1 MTKSIILAEKP
12 SVGRDIAR
20 VLNINKKNNGYLES
34 DKYIITWALGH
45 LVTLADPEDYKKDYS
60 NWKLEDLPIIP
71 HKMKLIPINNTRK
84 QFNTVKSLLNRKDVN
99 EIIIATDAGREG
111 ELVARWIIEMSRV
124 NKPIKR
130 LWISS
135 VTDKAIRDGFNRLK
149 RGDDYLNLFYSAK
162 SRAEADWIVG
172 INATRALTVKYNTP
186 LSCGR
191 VQTPTL
197 NMVKMREDEIAKFV
211 PKKYYGI
218 KIKVDNLE
226 FDYIDSKGNKN
237 FFNKEYVDKIK
248 KEIKSSF
255 IDIKAIESKVKK
267 TYPSSLY
274 NLTTLQRDANTKFG
288 YSAKETLNIMQ
299 NLYERHKVLTYPRT
313 DSSFLT
319 SDLVPTFEE
328 RLKGINTGKYREYTK
343 SLIKKNYSTK
353 MPIINNAKVGDHHAI
368 IPTEEPLRIEELSD
382 KEVKIYDLVAIRF
395 LENLMDPF
403 IYEEVEITGYINN
416 YLMKT
421 KIQKTINLGY
431 KAIDSKNSNA
441 NSMNNS
447 IKISIGDQLKI
458 SNIKITENQTTSP
471 DYFSEGS
478 LLMAMEN
485 PSKFMDSN
493 NSRYKKILSSSGG
506 IGTVATRADIIEKL
520 YNTDLIEKNNQK
532 IRTTSKGRQLL
543 QLVPEIIKSPELT
556 AKWEEKLIN
565 IQNGTLK
572 DQVFLNEIKDF
583 SKKVIKEIEKSEYEF
598 RHDNMTRQ
606 KCPEC
611 DSYLLKVNR
620 KDREMLVCS
629 NRECKYR
636 KTISQVTNSRCP
648 VCHKRLILVGEG
660 DKRTF
665 TCQCG
670 HRESYSAFNKRKE
683 KEKSAMN
690 KGEVKKYLQK
700 QEKNKDEVVNTSLAD
715 ALKNLKF

>member
-1 MTKSIILAEKP
+1 MTKRIILAEKP
-12 SVGRDIAR
+12 SVARDIAR

-34 DKYIITWALGH
+34 DKYVITWALGH
-45 LVTLADPEDYKKDYS
+45 LVTLADPEDYRKDYS

-71 HKMKLIPINNTRK
+71 HKMKLIPIKNTRK
-84 QFNTVKSLLNRKDVN
+84 QFNTVKTLLNRKDVN

-111 ELVARWIIEMSRV
+111 ELVARWIIEMSKV
-124 NKPIKR
+124 DKPIKR

-149 RGDDYLNLFYSAK
+149 KGEDYLNLFYSAK

-172 INATRALTVKYNTP
+172 INATRALTVKHNTP

-218 KIKVDNLE
+218 KIKAGNLE
-226 FDYIDSKGNKN
+226 FDYIDAKGSKN
-237 FFNKEYVDKIK
+237 FFNKEYVDKIIK
-248 KEIKSSF
+248 EIQSSALEIKS
-255 IDIKAIESKVKK
+255 IQSKVKK

-299 NLYERHKVLTYPRT
+299 NLYERHKVLSYPRT

-319 SDLVPTFEE
+319 SDIVPTFEE
-328 RLKGINTGKYREYTK
+328 RLKGMNTGKYREYIK
-343 SLIKKNYSTK
+343 ALIKKNYSTK

-368 IPTEEPLRIEELSD
+368 IPTEETLRIEELSD
-382 KEVKIYDLVAIRF
+382 KEVKIYDLVANRF

-403 IYEEVEITGYINN
+403 IYEEVEITGNINN
-416 YLMKT
+416 HLMKT
-421 KIQKTINLGY
+421 KVQKTINLGY
-431 KAIDSKNSNA
+431 KVIDAKNSND
-441 NSMNNS
+441 SS
-447 IKISIGDQLKI
+447 IDNTIKTSIGDQLKI
-458 SNIKITENQTTSP
+458 NNIKIIENQTKSP
-471 DYFSEGS
+471 EYFSEGS

-485 PSKFMDSN
+485 PNKFMDSDN
-493 NSRYKKILSSSGG
+493 AKYKKILSTSGG

-572 DQVFLNEIKDF
+572 DQVFLKEIKDF
-583 SKKVIKEIEKSEYEF
+583 SKKVINEIENSEYEF

-648 VCHKRLILVGEG
+648 VCHKKLILVGEG

-670 HRESYSAFNKRKE
+670 HRESYFAFNKRKE

>member
-1 MTKSIILAEKP
+1 MTKRIILAEKP
-12 SVGRDIAR
+12 SVARDIAR

-45 LVTLADPEDYKKDYS
+45 LVTLADPEDYRKDYS

-71 HKMKLIPINNTRK
+71 HKMKLIPIKNTRK
-84 QFNTVKSLLNRKDVN
+84 QFNTVKTLLNRKDVN

-111 ELVARWIIEMSRV
+111 ELVARWIIEMSKV
-124 NKPIKR
+124 DKPIKR

-149 RGDDYLNLFYSAK
+149 KGEDYLNLFYSSK

-172 INATRALTVKYNTP
+172 INATRALTVKHNTP

-218 KIKVDNLE
+218 KIKAGNLE
-226 FDYIDSKGNKN
+226 FDYIDAKGSKN
-237 FFNKEYVDKIK
+237 FFNKEYVDKIIK
-248 KEIKSSF
+248 EIQSSALEIKS
-255 IDIKAIESKVKK
+255 IESKVKK

-299 NLYERHKVLTYPRT
+299 NLYERHKVLSYPRT

-319 SDLVPTFEE
+319 SDIVPTFEE
-328 RLKGINTGKYREYTK
+328 RLKGMNTGKYREYIK

-368 IPTEEPLRIEELSD
+368 IPTEETLRIEELSD
-382 KEVKIYDLVAIRF
+382 KEVKIYDLVANRF

-403 IYEEVEITGYINN
+403 IYEEVEITGNINN
-416 YLMKT
+416 HLMKT
-421 KIQKTINLGY
+421 KVQKTINLGY
-431 KAIDSKNSNA
+431 KVIDAKNSNY
-441 NSMNNS
+441 SS
-447 IKISIGDQLKI
+447 IDNTIKTSIGDQLKI
-458 SNIKITENQTTSP
+458 NNIKIIENQTKSP
-471 DYFSEGS
+471 EYFSEGS

-485 PSKFMDSN
+485 PNKFMDSDN
-493 NSRYKKILSSSGG
+493 AKYKKILSTSGG

-572 DQVFLNEIKDF
+572 DQVFLKEIKDF
-583 SKKVIKEIEKSEYEF
+583 SKKVINEIENSEYEF

-648 VCHKRLILVGEG
+648 VCHKKLILVGEG

-670 HRESYSAFNKRKE
+670 HRESYFAFSKRKE